1 MTVEKRKQQLRGR
14 IVVGCLII
22 LVVCG
27 MIIAGTGEKEENK
40 NSEMIEATEDVNRFD
55 MEDVVVEPVE
65 PTYRCEWLNE
75 EFSQSDFELLCRTTH
90 EEGKRQSE
98 ETRYMIALTILN
110 RYGSGFGDTLHE
122 VVYDG
127 YTVTDF
133 EGFETAGW
141 TEQTEQCVLR
151 ALKENTH
158 PHDMY
163 YFRTRHYHIFGQPYM
178 QSGTLYFSLED

>member
-1 MTVEKRKQQLRGR
+1 MTVEKRKQQLRER
-14 IVVGCLII
+14 IVVGCFII
-22 LVVCG
+22 LTVCG
-27 MIIAGTGEKEENK
+27 MIAGAGAKEGRK

-90 EEGKRQSE
+90 EEGKRQDE

-110 RYGSGFGDTLHE
+110 RYGSGFGETLHE
-122 VVYDG
+122 VVYDA
-127 YTVTDF
+127 YQVTDF
-133 EGFETAGW
+133 EGFETAEW

-151 ALKENTH
+151 ALRENIH

-163 YFRTRHYHIFGQPYM
+163 YFRTAHYHRFGVPYM
-178 QSGTLYFSLED
+178 KSGTLYFSVED